1 MNINWRAFSR
11 IVGFSIFAVGLS
23 MLPSLIIAGIYHET
37 PAFLAFM
44 YTLAGTCF
52 IGSLL
57 IFAGRDYEENIRI
70 RDGALIVSA
79 IWLLASLAGAVPF
92 MVSGAIPGFFD
103 AFFESC
109 SGFSTTGS
117 SILNDVELLPK
128 SILFWRSLSQWLG
141 AAGILIF
148 AIALMP
154 ALGISGQNVTV
165 KDAPKR
171 TLDSLSPKITD
182 TLKFILTLYI
192 IFTILELILLTCS
205 KMTFFDALIHTF
217 SSVGTGGF
225 SSYNDGIA
233 HFGSF
238 YIEAVILVFMFLA
251 GTNFNLFYM
260 SFKQEYNYFKENSE
274 FKFYFVMIMSAT
286 VLLMVNLYTSGTY
299 SNSIEAMRHSVFQ
312 TTSIITTTGFASAD
326 FALWP
331 TFSKMVLLL
340 LMLTGGCAA
349 SAGGGLKLIRILVL
363 LKLIRRGIATQL
375 HPNAVVN
382 IHVNE
387 STIPPETVTNITNH
401 TFLYVSVAMIST
413 LVLSLDGFDLITN
426 FTSVIT
432 CLGNIGPAFN
442 LAGPMASFSMFS
454 GPAKLLLSFL
464 MLAGRLELF
473 TLLMILTPKFWR
485 HHF

>member
-11 IVGFSIFAVGLS
+11 IVGISVFAIGLS
-23 MLPSLIIAGIYHET
+23 MLPSLIIAGIYHEK

-44 YTLAGTCF
+44 YTLIGACLAGV
-52 IGSLL
+52 IMAV
-57 IFAGRDYEENIRI
+57 AGREYEENIRI
-70 RDGALIVSA
+70 RDGAVIVSA
-79 IWLLASLAGAVPF
+79 IWLLASLIGSVPF

-117 SILNDVELLPK
+117 SILNDIELLPK
-128 SILFWRSLSQWLG
+128 SILFWRSFTQWLG

-171 TLDSLSPKITD
+171 TLDSLSPKVTD
-182 TLKFILTLYI
+182 TLKFVFWTYI
-192 IFTILELILLTCS
+192 AFTVLEVVLLSFS
-205 KMTFFDALIHTF
+205 KMTFFDALVHTF

-238 YIEAVILVFMFLA
+238 YIEAVVMIFMFLA
-251 GTNFNLFYM
+251 GTNFNLYYM
-260 SFKQEYNYFKENSE
+260 SFKQQYNYFKENSE
-274 FKFYFVMIMSAT
+274 FRLYLVVIMSAT
-286 VLLMVNLYTSGTY
+286 VLLTVNLYLSGTY
-299 SNSIEAMRHSVFQ
+299 GNAVDAMRHSLFQ
-312 TTSIITTTGFASAD
+312 TTSVLTTTGFASAD

-331 TFSKMVLLL
+331 TFSKMILL
-340 LMLTGGCAA
+340 LMMFTGGCAA
-349 SAGGGLKLIRILVL
+349 SAGGGLKLIRVLVL
-363 LKLIRRGIATQL
+363 LKLIKRGIAIQL

-382 IHVNE
+382 IHVND
-387 STIPPETVTNITNH
+387 STIPPDTVTNIANH
-401 TFLYVSVAMIST
+401 TFLYVAVAMIST
-413 LVLSLDGFDLITN
+413 FVLSLDGFDLITN

-432 CLGNIGPAFN
+432 CLGNIGPGFN
-442 LAGPMASFSMFS
+442 LVGPMSGFSMFS
-454 GPAKLLLSFL
+454 DPAKFLLSLL

-485 HHF
+485 PNF